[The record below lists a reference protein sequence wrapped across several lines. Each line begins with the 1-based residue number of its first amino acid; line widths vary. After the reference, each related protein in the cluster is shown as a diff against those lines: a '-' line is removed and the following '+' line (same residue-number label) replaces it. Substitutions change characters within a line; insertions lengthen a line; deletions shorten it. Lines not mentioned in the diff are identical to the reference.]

1 LPILQGLQDPV
12 RRSEYGH
19 LLADLTGVSED
30 SVRTSLE
37 RRLGGHPE
45 QVAKTMKKA
54 SARDRV
60 EREMLRLL
68 TRDRALFDAYAM
80 RLTDDHVRTPVGK
93 AVLAA
98 LRETRGDVTAIA
110 GGDDPKLAAAVSAL
124 TVEPLEGEASEDY
137 AASVF
142 DRLQEFVLKAKSDEL
157 RIQLQKR
164 NPQTDA
170 DYDDLFQ
177 QLVAI
182 DGELRRLRQR
192 MQEGR

>member
-1 LPILQGLQDPV
+1 
-12 RRSEYGH
+12 
-19 LLADLTGVSED
+19 
-30 SVRTSLE
+30 
-37 RRLGGHPE
+37 
-45 QVAKTMKKA
+45 MKKA
-54 SARDRV
+54 STRDRV

-68 TRDRALFDAYAM
+68 TQDPTLFQAYAA
-80 RLTDDHVRTPVGK
+80 RLTDDHVRTPAGR
-93 AVLAA
+93 AVLSA
-98 LRETRGDVTAIA
+98 LRASNGDVGAIA

-124 TVEPLEGEASEDY
+124 AVEELEGEPSEDY
-137 AASVF
+137 AAHVF

-157 RIQLQKR
+157 RITLQKK

-177 QLVAI
+177 RLVTI